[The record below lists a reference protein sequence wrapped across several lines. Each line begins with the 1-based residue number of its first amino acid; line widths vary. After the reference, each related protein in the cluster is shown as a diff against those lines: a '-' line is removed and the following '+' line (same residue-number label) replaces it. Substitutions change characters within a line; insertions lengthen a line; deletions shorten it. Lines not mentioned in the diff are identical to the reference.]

1 MGYSKRIADMVLQS
15 LADESMGKTIFSI
28 VSFGNVLGSSGSVV
42 FKFRQYIAAA
52 DPITVTHKE
61 ITRNFMSI
69 SEVVQ
74 LVIQIGAMAKGEDV
88 ISLYKGES
96 VKIVDL
102 AKKMISLAGY
112 QLKDKYNPNG
122 DIKLITLDCVLV
134 KNSMKNC

>member
-1 MGYSKRIADMVLQS
+1 
-15 LADESMGKTIFSI
+15 
-28 VSFGNVLGSSGSVV
+28 
-42 FKFRQYIAAA
+42 
-52 DPITVTHKE
+52 
-61 ITRNFMSI
+61 MSI

-88 ISLYKGES
+88 ILLYMGES

-112 QLKDKYNPNG
+112 QLKNKYNPNG

-134 KNSMKNC
+134 KNSMKNCWLEIMSKVLNIHVLCRLMNN

>member
-1 MGYSKRIADMVLQS
+1 
-15 LADESMGKTIFSI
+15 
-28 VSFGNVLGSSGSVV
+28 
-42 FKFRQYIAAA
+42 
-52 DPITVTHKE
+52 
-61 ITRNFMSI
+61 MSI

-88 ISLYKGES
+88 ISLYMGES

-122 DIKLITLDCVLV
+122 DIKIHYSELRLGEKLYEELLIGDNV
-134 KNSMKNC
+134 KGTQHPRIMEANE